1 MKNKE
6 AIAKRIKE
14 GRKALNLNQEEIS
27 AKMGI
32 ARNTFSQ
39 YESGKATMSM
49 DVFAKFIAITGFSAD
64 WILFGKK
71 VGPST
76 KPNRY
81 ELDKQLDSLNDKALD
96 EISILIQAYLINNP
110 KAKKK

>member
-1 MKNKE
+1 MKSKE
-6 AIAKRIKE
+6 DIAKRIKE

-27 AKMGI
+27 VKMGI

-39 YESGKATMSM
+39 YESGKASMSM
-49 DVFAKFIAITGFSAD
+49 DVFTKFLNITGFSAD

-71 VGPST
+71 LGPSSN
-76 KPNRY
+76 PNRY
-81 ELDKQLDSLNDKALD
+81 ELDKQLDSMNDKALD